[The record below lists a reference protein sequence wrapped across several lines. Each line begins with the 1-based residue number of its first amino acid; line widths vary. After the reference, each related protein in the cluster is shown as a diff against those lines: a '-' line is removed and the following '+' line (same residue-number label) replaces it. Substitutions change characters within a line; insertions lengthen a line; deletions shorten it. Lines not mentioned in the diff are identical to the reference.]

1 MERIDL
7 NREIIGGGEKLR
19 LRLQWKR
26 DHFAQ
31 HLGITIASLLE
42 ISNEGSILVFIIN

>member
-1 MERIDL
+1 MEKIDL
-7 NREIIGGGEKLR
+7 NREIRGEKLW

-31 HLGITIASLLE
+31 HLEITSVSLLE
-42 ISNEGSILVFIIN
+42 ISNERSILVFIIN

>member
-7 NREIIGGGEKLR
+7 NREIIGGGKKLR

-31 HLGITIASLLE
+31 HLEITSVSLLE
-42 ISNEGSILVFIIN
+42 ISNERSILVFIIN